1 MGDALIKLK
10 NISVAFKDKVVLD
23 NLSLTASKGEIIGL
37 AAPNGTGKTTLFNVM
52 ANFLKPTNGEVTFN
66 DKYGFNTEK
75 DKLYIH
81 KHMSTFP
88 DQDDLFDELS
98 GVDHLKL
105 YGNMWKGTTKH
116 LPDIIER
123 LKMDDYVKRKVG
135 TYSLGMRQRLC
146 FAMMAAADTPV
157 MLMDEVMN
165 GLDFSNVAL
174 ISEYLLDMKKEE
186 KLIFVSSHLLENLDL
201 YADRVLFL
209 KEGKIVQQQMLN
221 EKNESYIKIAINT
234 DEYEQ
239 LRYALPD
246 DHIYIA
252 KRLLCIPLADMSIQE
267 QIKWIER
274 LLVFNDEELTIGAL
288 GTVEY
293 YEKHYHSN
301 D

>member
-1 MGDALIKLK
+1 MLKLK

-23 NLSLTASKGEIIGL
+23 NLSLTANKGEIIGL

-52 ANFLKPTNGEVTFN
+52 ANFLKPTSGEVLFN
-66 DKYGFNTEK
+66 GKYGYHTEK
-75 DKLYIH
+75 EKLYIH
-81 KHMSTFP
+81 KHMATFP

-105 YGNMWKGTTKH
+105 YGNMWKGSAQH
-116 LPDIIER
+116 IPEIIDR
-123 LKMDDYVKRKVG
+123 LKMGDYVKKKAG

-174 ISEYLLDMKKEE
+174 ISNYLIDMKEE
-186 KLIFVSSHLLENLDL
+186 QKLIFVSSHLLENLDL

-209 KEGKIVQQQMLN
+209 KDGKIVQQQQLN
-221 EKNESYIKIAINT
+221 EKDESHIKIVINPN
-234 DEYEQ
+234 EYDRLKKDFE
-239 LRYALPD
+239 LPEK
-246 DHIYIA
+246 HIYIG
-252 KRLLCIPLADMSIQE
+252 KRLLCIPLAKMSIPE

-274 LLVFNDEELTIGAL
+274 LLIFNENELTIGAL

-293 YEKHYHSN
+293 YEKHYHST

>member
-1 MGDALIKLK
+1 MLASIQKRASEEDIRDSLIR
-10 NISVAFKDKVVLD
+10 VGLD
-23 NLSLTASKGEIIGL
+23 
-37 AAPNGTGKTTLFNVM
+37 P
-52 ANFLKPTNGEVTFN
+52 N
-66 DKYGFNTEK
+66 DKR
-75 DKLYIH
+75 
-81 KHMSTFP
+81 P
-88 DQDDLFDELS
+88 
-98 GVDHLKL
+98 
-105 YGNMWKGTTKH
+105 
-116 LPDIIER
+116 
-123 LKMDDYVKRKVG
+123 VKK
-135 TYSLGMRQRLC
+135 YSLGMRQRLC

-174 ISEYLLDMKKEE
+174 ISEYLLDMKKED

-221 EKNESYIKIAINT
+221 EKNETYIKIVINS

-239 LRYALPD
+239 LRYAVPD

-252 KRLLCIPLADMSIQE
+252 NRLLCIPLADMSIPE

-274 LLVFNDEELTIGAL
+274 LLVFNEEELTIGAL

-293 YEKHYHSN
+293 YEKHYHSI

>member
-1 MGDALIKLK
+1 MLNLK
-10 NISVAFKDKVVLD
+10 NISVAFKDKVVLE
-23 NLSLTASKGEIIGL
+23 NLSLTANKGEIIGL

-52 ANFLKPTNGEVTFN
+52 ANFLKPTSGEVLF
-66 DKYGFNTEK
+66 DGKYGYHTEK
-75 DKLYIH
+75 EKLYIH
-81 KHMSTFP
+81 KHMTTFP

-105 YGNMWKGTTKH
+105 YGNMWKGSTQH
-116 LPDIIER
+116 IPEVIDR
-123 LKMDDYVKRKVG
+123 LKMGDYVKKKTG

-174 ISEYLLDMKKEE
+174 ISNYLLDMKEE
-186 KLIFVSSHLLENLDL
+186 QKLIFVSSHLLENLDL

-209 KEGKIVQQQMLN
+209 KDGKIVQQQQLNDKSESHIKIVINLN
-221 EKNESYIKIAINT
+221 E
-234 DEYEQ
+234 YER
-239 LRYALPD
+239 LKKDFVLPEN
-246 DHIYIA
+246 HIYIG
-252 KRLLCIPLADMSIQE
+252 KRLLCIPLVGMTIPE

-274 LLVFNDEELTIGAL
+274 LLIFNEEELTIGAL

-293 YEKHYHSN
+293 YEKHYHST

>member
-1 MGDALIKLK
+1 MLNLK

-23 NLSLTASKGEIIGL
+23 NLSLTANKGEIIGL

-52 ANFLKPTNGEVTFN
+52 ANFLKPTSGEVLF
-66 DKYGFNTEK
+66 DGKYGYHTEK
-75 DKLYIH
+75 EKLYIH
-81 KHMSTFP
+81 KHMTTFP

-105 YGNMWKGTTKH
+105 YGNMWKGSTQH
-116 LPDIIER
+116 IPEIIDR
-123 LKMDDYVKRKVG
+123 LKMGDYVKKKTG

-146 FAMMAAADTPV
+146 FAMMAAADTRV

-174 ISEYLLDMKKEE
+174 ISNYLLDMKKEQ

-209 KEGKIVQQQMLN
+209 KDGEIVQQQQLN
-221 EKNESYIKIAINT
+221 EKNESHIKIVINPK
-234 DEYEQ
+234 EYER
-239 LRYALPD
+239 LKKDFALPEN
-246 DHIYIA
+246 HIYIG
-252 KRLLCIPLADMSIQE
+252 KRLLCIPLAGMTIPE

-274 LLVFNDEELTIGAL
+274 LLIFNEEELTIGAL

-293 YEKHYHSN
+293 YEKHYHST

>member
-1 MGDALIKLK
+1 MIKLK

-105 YGNMWKGTTKH
+105 YGNMWKGSTKH
-116 LPDIIER
+116 LPGIIEK
-123 LKMDDYVKRKVG
+123 LKMGDYVKRKVG

-174 ISEYLLDMKKEE
+174 ISEYLLDMKKED

-209 KEGKIVQQQMLN
+209 KRREN
-221 EKNESYIKIAINT
+221 CSATN
-234 DEYEQ
+234 
-239 LRYALPD
+239 
-246 DHIYIA
+246 
-252 KRLLCIPLADMSIQE
+252 
-267 QIKWIER
+267 
-274 LLVFNDEELTIGAL
+274 
-288 GTVEY
+288 VE
-293 YEKHYHSN
+293 
-301 D
+301 

>member
-1 MGDALIKLK
+1 MIELK
-10 NISVAFKDKVVLD
+10 NISVAFKDKVVLN

-52 ANFLKPTNGEVTFN
+52 ANFLKPTTGEVTFN

-81 KHMSTFP
+81 KHMATFP

-105 YGNMWKGTTKH
+105 YGNMWKGSTKH
-116 LPDIIER
+116 LPGIIEK
-123 LKMDDYVKRKVG
+123 LKMGDYVKRKVG

-174 ISEYLLDMKKEE
+174 ISEYLLDMKQED

-221 EKNESYIKIAINT
+221 EKDESYIKIVINT

-246 DHIYIA
+246 DHMYIA
-252 KRLLCIPLADMSIQE
+252 NRLLCIPLADMSIPE

-274 LLVFNDEELTIGAL
+274 LLVFNDEEMTIGAL

-293 YEKHYHSN
+293 YEKHYHST

>member
-1 MGDALIKLK
+1 MIELK
-10 NISVAFKDKVVLD
+10 NISVAFKDKVVLN

-81 KHMSTFP
+81 KHMATFP

-105 YGNMWKGTTKH
+105 YGNMWKGSTKH
-116 LPDIIER
+116 LPGIIEK
-123 LKMDDYVKRKVG
+123 LKMGDYVKRKVG

-221 EKNESYIKIAINT
+221 EKNESYIKIVINP

-246 DHIYIA
+246 DHMYIA
-252 KRLLCIPLADMSIQE
+252 KRLLCIPLADMSIPE

-274 LLVFNDEELTIGAL
+274 LLVFNDEEMTIGAL

-293 YEKHYHSN
+293 YEKHYHST

>member
-1 MGDALIKLK
+1 MIELK

-66 DKYGFNTEK
+66 NKYGFNTEK

-81 KHMSTFP
+81 KHMATFP

-105 YGNMWKGTTKH
+105 YGNMWKGSTKH
-116 LPDIIER
+116 LPGIIEK
-123 LKMDDYVKRKVG
+123 LKMGDYVKRKVG

-174 ISEYLLDMKKEE
+174 ISEYLLDMKQED

-221 EKNESYIKIAINT
+221 EKDESYIKIVINP

-246 DHIYIA
+246 DHMYIA
-252 KRLLCIPLADMSIQE
+252 NRLLCIPLADMSIPE

-274 LLVFNDEELTIGAL
+274 LLVFNDEEMTIGAL

-293 YEKHYHSN
+293 YEKHYHST

>member
-1 MGDALIKLK
+1 MIELK
-10 NISVAFKDKVVLD
+10 NISVAFKDKVVLN

-81 KHMSTFP
+81 KHMATFP
-88 DQDDLFDELS
+88 DQDDLFEELS

-105 YGNMWKGTTKH
+105 YGNMWKGSTKH
-116 LPDIIER
+116 LPGIIEK
-123 LKMDDYVKRKVG
+123 LKMGDYVKRKVG

-221 EKNESYIKIAINT
+221 EKNESYIKIVINP

-252 KRLLCIPLADMSIQE
+252 KRLLCIPLAEMSIPE
-267 QIKWIER
+267 QITWIER
-274 LLVFNDEELTIGAL
+274 LLVLNNEELTIGAL

-293 YEKHYHSN
+293 YEKHYHGTE
-301 D
+301 

>member
-1 MGDALIKLK
+1 MIELK
-10 NISVAFKDKVVLD
+10 NISVAFKDKVVLN

-81 KHMSTFP
+81 KHMATFP

-105 YGNMWKGTTKH
+105 YGNMWKGSTKH
-116 LPDIIER
+116 LSGIIEK
-123 LKMDDYVKRKVG
+123 LKMGDYVKRKVG

-174 ISEYLLDMKKEE
+174 ISEYLLDMKQEE

-221 EKNESYIKIAINT
+221 EKNESYIKIVIDA

-246 DHIYIA
+246 DHMYIA
-252 KRLLCIPLADMSIQE
+252 KRLLCIPLADMSIPE

-274 LLVFNDEELTIGAL
+274 LLVFNDEEMTIGAL

-293 YEKHYHSN
+293 YEKHYHSA

>member
-1 MGDALIKLK
+1 MIELK
-10 NISVAFKDKVVLD
+10 NISVAFKDKVVLN

-81 KHMSTFP
+81 KHMATFP

-105 YGNMWKGTTKH
+105 YGNMWKGSTKH
-116 LPDIIER
+116 LPGIIEK
-123 LKMDDYVKRKVG
+123 LKMGDYVKRKVG

-174 ISEYLLDMKKEE
+174 ISEYLLDMKQED

-221 EKNESYIKIAINT
+221 EKDESYIKIVINT

-246 DHIYIA
+246 DHMYIA
-252 KRLLCIPLADMSIQE
+252 KRLLCIPLEDMSIPE

-274 LLVFNDEELTIGAL
+274 LLVFNDEEMTIGAL

-293 YEKHYHSN
+293 YEKHYHST